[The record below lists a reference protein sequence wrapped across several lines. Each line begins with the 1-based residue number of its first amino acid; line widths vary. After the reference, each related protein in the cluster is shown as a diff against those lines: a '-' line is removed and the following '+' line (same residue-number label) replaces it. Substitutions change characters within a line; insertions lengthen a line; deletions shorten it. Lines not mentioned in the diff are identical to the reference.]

1 MEFPAVC
8 VVMTTQTSGGILDF
22 IEGNSAAK
30 WGEDARK
37 IYVAASRAE
46 RLLVIAAPHSRVLR
60 LKALLEKHGC
70 NVEVTE
76 LARDG

>member
-22 IEGNSAAK
+22 LEGSPAVK
-30 WGEDARK
+30 WEEDARK

-46 RLLVIAAPHSRVLR
+46 RLLVVAIPHSRVVR

-70 NVEVTE
+70 SVEVTE
-76 LARDG
+76 LARDA